1 MTNHINTVTIA
12 VIPISR
18 SISFMLL
25 TCIDLSYFNVL
36 FIHTDTF
43 NDCVENIG
51 FRDAEVA
58 AHCDFEFGYHF
69 SPRFV
74 GLFGTGLCLGL

>member
-1 MTNHINTVTIA
+1 MLFTRIN
-12 VIPISR
+12 
-18 SISFMLL
+18 L
-25 TCIDLSYFNVL
+25 CYFNII

-43 NDCVENIG
+43 NDCVENIV
-51 FRDAEVA
+51 FRDAEVV
-58 AHCDFEFGYHF
+58 AHCDFEFESHL